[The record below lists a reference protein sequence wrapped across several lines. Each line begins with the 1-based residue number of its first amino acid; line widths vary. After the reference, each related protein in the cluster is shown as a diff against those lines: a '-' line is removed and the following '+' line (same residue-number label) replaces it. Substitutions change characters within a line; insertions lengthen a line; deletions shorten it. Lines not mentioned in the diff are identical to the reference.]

1 MKKKILI
8 TLSIIIAVILLS
20 GFAQKAQDKNL
31 YPTTMIITSI
41 EQNNRIT
48 ACTASGLTYQFID
61 DSEDWFVGDLV
72 GMIMNDNN
80 TPESILDDIIISTRY
95 VGTPEQ
101 FIGIY
106 K

>member
-1 MKKKILI
+1 MKKNILLI
-8 TLSIIIAVILLS
+8 LSIIIAVSLLS
-20 GFAQKAQDKNL
+20 GFAQKAQDKRN

-48 ACTASGLTYQFID
+48 ACTASGITYQFVD

-80 TPESILDDIIISTRY
+80 TPESILDDIIISTKY

-101 FIGIY
+101 FIGIS